1 MPYNAAL
8 DLFTQ
13 ALALQRAGQ
22 IDDCIEKYN
31 ALISLRPDFV
41 EAYNNLGAALKD
53 KCLFDDELK
62 QYQKALSINPNYA
75 DAHNNLGNALNRIG
89 KVDEAL
95 QHYEKAYA
103 LDPRS
108 SPCANNLLAALICFG
123 RNDEA
128 LSIIQ
133 KAVLNMDEDNY
144 SQIVLVTYCL
154 IVYWV
159 QGKVDECRNLKNRH
173 PGLANLPIGERTA
186 ILLRYIRFMY
196 ALFDLEN
203 TPCEGREP
211 VYVVGESH
219 ALPCANT
226 LINLGNK
233 KYAGSVQL
241 AQGVKMWHLATPNIN
256 LYKKYMERRLAKIP
270 GNQNILM
277 TIGEIDCRPDEGI
290 WAVFKKGQ
298 RPLADI
304 IKDTVSGYVAWLEA
318 NLESNKPASIIL
330 QGVPYPGYALE
341 GSNDPGDKDKFL
353 GMIAAVNKQLEEE
366 AFQRGWNFLDVYSL
380 TLENKRWHIDDYHL
394 KPEIYSIINIK
405 TPTTA
410 AA

>member
-53 KCLFDDELK
+53 KRLFDDELK
-62 QYQKALSINPNYA
+62 QYQKALSINPKYA

-89 KVDEAL
+89 KIDQAL

-108 SPCANNLLAALICFG
+108 STCANNLLAAFICLG

-128 LSIIQ
+128 LSLIQ
-133 KAVLNMDEDNY
+133 KAVLGIDEDGY
-144 SQIVLVTYCL
+144 SQIVLVAYCL
-154 IVYWV
+154 IVYWL
-159 QGKVDECRNLKNRH
+159 QGKIEECRNLRNTH
-173 PGLANLPIGERTA
+173 PGLANMQATVRTA

-196 ALFDLEN
+196 LLCDLEK
-203 TPCEGREP
+203 PRREEREP
-211 VYVVGESH
+211 IYVVGESH
-219 ALPCANT
+219 VLPCANT
-226 LINLGNK
+226 FINFGDK
-233 KYAGSVQL
+233 KCIGTPHLV
-241 AQGVKMWHLATPNIN
+241 QGVKMWHLATDQNN
-256 LYKKYMERRLAKIP
+256 LYKKYLQRRLEKIP
-270 GNQNILM
+270 SDQNILV

-290 WAVFKKGQ
+290 WDVFKKGQ
-298 RPLADI
+298 RPLEDI
-304 IKDTVSGYVAWLEA
+304 IKDTVSGYVAWLET
-318 NLESNKPASIIL
+318 NLEANKPASITL
-330 QGVPYPGYALE
+330 QGIPYPGYALE
-341 GSNDPGDKDKFL
+341 GSNDPGDKDIFL

-366 AFQRGWNFLDVYSL
+366 IFQRGWNFLDVYSA
-380 TLENKRWHIDDYHL
+380 TRGNKRWHIDDYHL
-394 KPEIYSIINIK
+394 KPEIYSVINIK
-405 TPTTA
+405 TPATA
-410 AA
+410 VA